1 MRLVDGRELGA
12 ADAAAALAL
21 QQRVDR
27 ARDPHLPPTTE
38 AELRAALAGDATNY
52 ARHERIVAF
61 DGGGAAAIGH
71 VELTNDPNNPEHA
84 EIEVIADDIGA
95 PAVAPLLAAVLGR
108 ARADGRTSIT
118 VWDDHTPERHRFW
131 TGLGAELR
139 YTEVESDLDLT
150 AVDPALMGRWA
161 EAGPRDL
168 HLARW
173 TGPCPDQWIDALVGI
188 TNAMNDAPSDDLD
201 MADYEVDAAMVQAE
215 IAARAA
221 CGLDYKV
228 ILALGPDRAG
238 PAGATEVFVNRHR
251 PECSW
256 QWSTVVLAPHRG
268 QGIAKRLKA
277 EMWRW
282 LRDDEPQVTGLRTG
296 NAHSNAAMLA
306 INDEMGF
313 RPVHPMGTWQ
323 APLNTLASALHPR
336 TASNTPTRRTRR

>member
-1 MRLVDGRELGA
+1 MDGRELGA
-12 ADAAAALAL
+12 ADAVAALAL
-21 QQRVDR
+21 QQRIDL
-27 ARDPHLPPTTE
+27 AKDPQLPPISE
-38 AELRAALAGDATNY
+38 AELRAVLASDATNY

-61 DGGGAAAIGH
+61 DGDEAAAIGH
-71 VELTNDPNNPEHA
+71 VELTNDPNNPELA
-84 EIEVIADDIGA
+84 EIEIITDGTDS
-95 PAVAPLLAAVLGR
+95 PAVAPLLAAVLER
-108 ARADGRTSIT
+108 ARADGRASVII
-118 VWDDHTPERHRFW
+118 WDYHTPQRHRFW

-139 YTEVESDLDLT
+139 YTEQESDLDLT
-150 AVDPALMGRWA
+150 SVDPDLMERWMT
-161 EAGPRDL
+161 AGPRNL

-173 TGPCPDQWIDALVGI
+173 TGPCPDQWINALVEI
-188 TNAMNDAPSDDLD
+188 TNAMNDAPTDDLD
-201 MADYEVDAAMVQAE
+201 MVDYEVDAAMVQAE
-215 IAARAA
+215 IEARAF

-228 ILALGPDRAG
+228 ILALGPDRTA

-256 QWSTVVLAPHRG
+256 QWSTVVLASHRG

-313 RPVHPMGTWQ
+313 RPVHSMGTWQ
-323 APLNTLASALHPR
+323 ADLNTLMSALTPR
-336 TASNTPTRRTRR
+336 TRP